1 MQIKIKDMKLRS
13 KREYSSGW
21 VQTAVSILGLV
32 FSLLV
37 AFGVV
42 TPEQSAEGLP
52 IATSVLTGVSSV
64 IAAVVALVG
73 IFFKPDVPV

>member
-1 MQIKIKDMKLRS
+1 MRTRS
-13 KREYSSGW
+13 KKDYSNGW

-32 FSLLV
+32 FTILV

-52 IATSVLTGVSSV
+52 IATSLVTAVSTV
-64 IAAVVALVG
+64 IAGVVALIG
-73 IFFKPDVPV
+73 IFFKPDEPV

>member
-1 MQIKIKDMKLRS
+1 MKTRNLKDYNS
-13 KREYSSGW
+13 NW
-21 VQTAVSILGLV
+21 VQTAVSIMGLV

-64 IAAVVALVG
+64 IAAVVALIG
-73 IFFKPDVPV
+73 IFFKPDEPV

>member
-1 MQIKIKDMKLRS
+1 MKLRT

-21 VQTAVSILGLV
+21 VQTAVSILGLL
-32 FSLLV
+32 FTILV

-52 IATSVLTGVSSV
+52 IATSTVTAVSSV
-64 IAAVVALVG
+64 IAGVVALIG
-73 IFFKPDVPV
+73 IFFKPSTE

>member
-1 MQIKIKDMKLRS
+1 MKARNV
-13 KREYSSGW
+13 RDYSSGW

-32 FSLLV
+32 FTILV

-52 IATSVLTGVSSV
+52 IATSLVTAVSTV
-64 IAAVVALVG
+64 IAGVVALIG
-73 IFFKPDVPV
+73 IFFKPDEPV

>member
-1 MQIKIKDMKLRS
+1 MRTRSRKDYNS
-13 KREYSSGW
+13 NW

-32 FSLLV
+32 FTILV

-52 IATSVLTGVSSV
+52 IATSLVTAVSTV
-64 IAAVVALVG
+64 IAGVVALIG
-73 IFFKPDVPV
+73 IFFKPDEPV